1 MEGDMYLPFPDVEP
15 RKPTH
20 PTNTNLKPPSIEK
33 SVGRTLRPRTVA
45 HRRNKPSPE
54 RSSNSGKIIKRISN
68 REIKKNPTKPKPAA
82 RNSALVARPRRRQK
96 SMLDGEGD
104 KTWASDLKTALPG
117 HVSSPKGDFA
127 VIKRGHDET
136 PASAFWSCDL
146 CLLLDCDEILS
157 HIHSREEVAE
167 KIGWTTTSIE
177 LFNDHLAHPSAL
189 KHSAPDPERTWSSSG
204 SFETV
209 EAVGLPDMRWR
220 PCTMLDDFGTGTVAL
235 RLALPTV
242 AEADEGKDIGETQDG
257 SLSLHQACLESQ
269 EDLDSR
275 RQEEGRRAL
284 IGPVQPSRN
293 GKEVKNLFGP
303 VHAEVWE
310 VVDEMD
316 RLGIDDE
323 DL

>member
-1 MEGDMYLPFPDVEP
+1 MYLPFPEVEP
-15 RKPTH
+15 QKPTQC
-20 PTNTNLKPPSIEK
+20 TNTGRKPPSIEK
-33 SVGRTLRPRTVA
+33 SVGRILRPPTVA
-45 HRRNKPSPE
+45 HRRTKPSPE
-54 RSSNSGKIIKRISN
+54 RNSDSAKVIKKVSN
-68 REIKKNPTKPKPAA
+68 RESKKNSTKPKPAA
-82 RNSALVARPRRRQK
+82 LSSTLIARPRPRPRQG
-96 SMLDGEGD
+96 SMLEGEGD
-104 KTWASDLKTALPG
+104 RTWASDLKAALPE
-117 HVSSPKGDFA
+117 HIFSPKSDVA

-136 PASAFWSCDL
+136 PASAFRSCDL

-204 SFETV
+204 TFETV
-209 EAVGLPDMRWR
+209 EAVGLPDMRWK
-220 PCTMLDDFGTGTVAL
+220 PCTMLDEFGTGTVEL
-235 RLALPTV
+235 RLALPPV
-242 AEADEGKDIGETQDG
+242 SEADERRDVGATQDG
-257 SLSLHQACLESQ
+257 SLSLHQAYLESQ

-284 IGPVQPSRN
+284 IGPVQPLKN
-293 GKEVKNLFGP
+293 GKEVRNPFGP

-316 RLGIDDE
+316 RLGIDEE
-323 DL
+323 DLS